1 VVSDKTDL
9 RDGEEPFIYLR
20 ILQFIL
26 PVMAKGKASSQNT
39 FTPSAITAVIVVD
52 VATLGLLPY

>member
-1 VVSDKTDL
+1 VVSDKPDL

-39 FTPSAITAVIVVD
+39 FTIILESWIP
-52 VATLGLLPY
+52 